1 MRLIASLLS
10 LSFAFQLLMLPGA
23 AQAEDA
29 AQADPFRPV
38 QPSWDATETADA
50 PAAATPKKAETAPA
64 AEDNE
69 QFLFDAKDEPP
80 PEEKTEAAP
89 VPEPTAAPIEERVA
103 PAATQPGREVD
114 LHAPHVWMVSGAIV
128 LGVSFLAALT
138 IATQLDEPGLA
149 GATLGIGGLLG
160 LTGLSVGVITQNQR
174 LEAAGQ
180 RVPPALPSGLSLS
193 LSFTR

>member
-10 LSFAFQLLMLPGA
+10 LSFAFQLLVLPGA
-23 AQAEDA
+23 AHAEDA

-38 QPSWDATETADA
+38 QPSWDATQTADA
-50 PAAATPKKAETAPA
+50 PTASPKKTETAPA

-69 QFLFDAKDEPP
+69 QFLFDTKDEPP
-80 PEEKTEAAP
+80 PEEKSETAPAA
-89 VPEPTAAPIEERVA
+89 VPTAAPIEE
-103 PAATQPGREVD
+103 PAAPVAAEPVREVD

-138 IATQLDEPGLA
+138 IATQLDEPELA

-160 LTGLSVGVITQNQR
+160 LAGLSVGVITQNQR

-180 RVPPALPSGLSLS
+180 RVPPALPRGLSLN

>member
-50 PAAATPKKAETAPA
+50 PAAATPKKADPAPA

-80 PEEKTEAAP
+80 PEEKPAAP
-89 VPEPTAAPIEERVA
+89 VQEPTAAAIEEPVA
-103 PAATQPGREVD
+103 PVAAEPGREVD

-128 LGVSFLAALT
+128 LGVSFLAALA